1 MQMVPREQFLPTV
14 RMHITG
20 PLEMLLEEAVTEA
33 AVTFCR
39 ESELITLDRLLPSAS
54 AGSLEVVCNVDGV
67 TSSNVLH
74 LTDAGGEPLDS
85 GRDYFAI
92 SANELSILTD
102 LSNVR
107 IWYVATPVKGAKELP
122 AQLYHEH
129 AEAIAHGVASLLYAQ
144 PDRPWSDPKRA
155 SYHRSEFVEGWR
167 RAGRFRKQHSAPT
180 QVEFYN
186 PPRKHCF
193 F

>member
-1 MQMVPREQFLPTV
+1 MQMVSREQFLPTV
-14 RMHITG
+14 RLHITG
-20 PLEMLLEEAVTEA
+20 PLEVMLSEAVTEA
-33 AVTFCR
+33 AITFCR
-39 ESELITLDRLLPSAS
+39 ESALLTLDRLLPSAS

-74 LTDAGGEPLDS
+74 ITDAGGVPLDS

-129 AEAIAHGVASLLYAQ
+129 AEAIAHGVAALLYAQ

>member
-14 RMHITG
+14 RLYITG

-33 AVTFCR
+33 AITFCR
-39 ESELITLDRLLPSAS
+39 ESELITLDRLLPSAP

-67 TSSNVLH
+67 TSCNVLR
-74 LTDAGGEPLDS
+74 LTGADGVPLDS

-102 LSNVR
+102 LSDVR
-107 IWYVATPVKGAKELP
+107 IWYVAAPVKGAKALP
-122 AQLYHEH
+122 AQLYNDHS
-129 AEAIAHGVASLLYAQ
+129 EAIAHGVAALLYAQ

-155 SYHRSEFVEGWR
+155 GYHRAEFVEGWR

-180 QVEFYN
+180 QVEFHN
-186 PPRKHCF
+186 PPRKHSF

>member
-14 RMHITG
+14 RLHITG
-20 PLEMLLEEAVTEA
+20 PLEILLEEAVTEA
-33 AVTFCR
+33 AITFCR

-74 LTDAGGEPLDS
+74 LTGADGAPLDS

-102 LSNVR
+102 LSSVR
-107 IWYVATPVKGAKELP
+107 IWYVAAPVKGAKELP
-122 AQLYHEH
+122 AQLYNDHS
-129 AEAIAHGVASLLYAQ
+129 EAIAHGVASLLYAQ

-155 SYHRSEFVEGWR
+155 NYHRAEFVEGWR

-186 PPRKHCF
+186 PPRKHSF

>member
-14 RMHITG
+14 RLHITG
-20 PLEMLLEEAVTEA
+20 PLEMLLEEAVTETA
-33 AVTFCR
+33 ITFCR

-54 AGSLEVVCNVDGV
+54 AGSLEAVCNVDGV
-67 TSSNVLH
+67 TSCNVLH
-74 LTDAGGEPLDS
+74 LTGADGVLLDS
-85 GRDYFAI
+85 GRDYFAL

-102 LSNVR
+102 LDDVR
-107 IWYVATPVKGAKELP
+107 IWYVAAPVKGAKELP
-122 AQLYHEH
+122 AQLYIDHS
-129 AEAIAHGVASLLYAQ
+129 EAIAHGVAALLYAQ

-155 SYHRSEFVEGWR
+155 NYHRAEFVEGWR

-186 PPRKHCF
+186 PPRKHSF

>member
-20 PLEMLLEEAVTEA
+20 PLEIMLEEAVTEA
-33 AVTFCR
+33 AITFCR
-39 ESELITLDRLLPSAS
+39 ESELITLDRLIRSAS
-54 AGSLEVVCNVDGV
+54 AGSLETVCDTDGL
-67 TSSNVLH
+67 TSCNVLH
-74 LTDAGGEPLDS
+74 LTGEGGGPFVS

-92 SANELSILTD
+92 STNEISVLTD
-102 LSNVR
+102 LDNVR
-107 IWYVATPVKGAKELP
+107 VWFAAAPLKGSKTLP
-122 AQLYHEH
+122 AQLYTDH
-129 AEAIAHGVASLLYAQ
+129 AEAIAHGVAALLYAQ

-155 SYHRSEFVEGWR
+155 GYHRAEFVEGWR

-180 QVEFYN
+180 QVEFHN
-186 PPRKHCF
+186 PPRKHSF

>member
-14 RMHITG
+14 RLHITG

-33 AVTFCR
+33 AITFCR

-54 AGSLEVVCNVDGV
+54 AGSLEAVCNVDGV
-67 TSSNVLH
+67 TSCNVLH
-74 LTDAGGEPLDS
+74 LTEDDGVPLDS
-85 GRDYFAI
+85 GRDYFAM

-107 IWYVATPVKGAKELP
+107 IWYVAAPVKGAKELP
-122 AQLYHEH
+122 AQLYNDH
-129 AEAIAHGVASLLYAQ
+129 AEAIAHGVAALLYAQ

-155 SYHRSEFVEGWR
+155 SFHRAEFVEGWR

-186 PPRKHCF
+186 PPRKHSF

>member
-33 AVTFCR
+33 AITFCR
-39 ESELITLDRLLPSAS
+39 ESELITLDRLLPSAA

-67 TSSNVLH
+67 TSCNVLH
-74 LTDAGGEPLDS
+74 LTGADGVPLGS
-85 GRDYFAI
+85 GRDYFAM

-102 LSNVR
+102 LSDVR
-107 IWYVATPVKGAKELP
+107 IWYVAAPVKGAKELP
-122 AQLYHEH
+122 AQLYTDH
-129 AEAIAHGVASLLYAQ
+129 AEAIAHGVAALLYAQ

-155 SYHRSEFVEGWR
+155 NFHRAEFVEGWR

-186 PPRKHCF
+186 PPRKHSF

>member
-20 PLEMLLEEAVTEA
+20 PLEIMLEEAVTEA
-33 AVTFCR
+33 AITFCR
-39 ESELITLDRLLPSAS
+39 ESELITLDRLLSGAP
-54 AGSLEVVCNVDGV
+54 AGSLELVCNVEGV
-67 TSSNVLH
+67 TSCNVLH
-74 LTDAGGEPLDS
+74 LTGEDGVPLAS
-85 GRDYFAI
+85 GRDYFAM

-102 LSNVR
+102 LDNVR
-107 IWYVATPVKGAKELP
+107 VWYVAAPLKGSISLP
-122 AQLYHEH
+122 AQLYTDH
-129 AEAIAHGVASLLYAQ
+129 AEAIAHGVAALLYAQ

-155 SYHRSEFVEGWR
+155 GYHRAEFVEGWR

-186 PPRKHCF
+186 PPRKHSF

>member
-14 RMHITG
+14 RLHITG

-33 AVTFCR
+33 AITFCR
-39 ESELITLDRLLPSAS
+39 ESELITLDRLLPSAA

-67 TSSNVLH
+67 TSCNVLH
-74 LTDAGGEPLDS
+74 LTGADGVPLDS
-85 GRDYFAI
+85 GRDYFAM

-102 LSNVR
+102 LCSVR
-107 IWYVATPVKGAKELP
+107 IWYVAAPVKRAKELP
-122 AQLYHEH
+122 AQLYTHH
-129 AEAIAHGVASLLYAQ
+129 AEAIARGVAGLLFAQ
-144 PDRPWSDPKRA
+144 PGRPWSDPKRA
-155 SYHRSEFVEGWR
+155 NFHRAVLVEGWR

-180 QVEFYN
+180 QVEYYN
-186 PPRKHCF
+186 PPRKHSF

>member
-1 MQMVPREQFLPTV
+1 ML
-14 RMHITG
+14 HI
-20 PLEMLLEEAVTEA
+20 
-33 AVTFCR
+33 
-39 ESELITLDRLLPSAS
+39 
-54 AGSLEVVCNVDGV
+54 
-67 TSSNVLH
+67 
-74 LTDAGGEPLDS
+74 TDAGGVPLDS

-129 AEAIAHGVASLLYAQ
+129 AEAIAHGVAALLYAQ

>member
-74 LTDAGGEPLDS
+74 LTDEGGVPLDS